1 MFVIVHPLY
10 CTAYNYQLS
19 YGIYSV
25 WIVLV
30 HSRVHHYMHTQ
41 SMQTPFT
48 ATVCSKAN
56 EAIICRLIIESG
68 QMPFFFGGIYGPKK

>member
-25 WIVLV
+25 WVVLV
-30 HSRVHHYMHTQ
+30 HFRQ
-41 SMQTPFT
+41 SASLHAYTIH
-48 ATVCSKAN
+48 AN
-56 EAIICRLIIESG
+56 AIYSNSLQQSERGNNLQINN
-68 QMPFFFGGIYGPKK
+68 